1 MQVPAL
7 QNRLVQMRKLPTGR
21 PKQLP
26 AVKNNQVYELQEDR
40 YWYFDPIAI
49 QGQAEEFTDMIV
61 ERTQQNRK

>member
-1 MQVPAL
+1 
-7 QNRLVQMRKLPTGR
+7 MRKLPTGR